1 LSGKS
6 TTASSDNLVDSL
18 EVLPIESI
26 ALRIMLLR
34 SKRVILDSD
43 LAIMY
48 DVSTKRF
55 NEAVKRN
62 LAKFPDDFMFQ
73 LNDDEFASL
82 RSQSATLKN
91 SRGQH
96 RKYAPYAFTEHG
108 AIMAATILSSPRAVQ
123 VSVYVVRA
131 FVQLRELS
139 LTQQDIATQLA
150 ELDDKI
156 IGINVAHNS
165 FSRNTRIQIKKLFDA
180 LSELTN
186 KPDAKTEPA
195 EPPLPATP
203 KRPIGFIIPE
213 EPSEPKTKATKR
225 GKRNG

>member
-1 LSGKS
+1 
-6 TTASSDNLVDSL
+6 
-18 EVLPIESI
+18 
-26 ALRIMLLR
+26 
-34 SKRVILDSD
+34 
-43 LAIMY
+43 MY
-48 DVSTKRF
+48 DIPTKRF

-82 RSQSATLKN
+82 RSQSATLKIG
-91 SRGQH
+91 RGHH

-108 AIMAATILSSPRAVQ
+108 AIMAATLLSSPRAIQ

-131 FVQLRELS
+131 FVQLRALS
-139 LTQQDIATQLA
+139 LTHQDIAKQFA

-156 IGINVAHNS
+156 VGINLTHDS

-180 LSELTN
+180 LGELAN
-186 KPDAKTEPA
+186 KPDEKPEP
-195 EPPLPATP
+195 LLQVTP

-213 EPSEPKTKATKR
+213 ENSEPKTKATKR
-225 GKRNG
+225 GKRNAKPTRVSSVA